1 MNDIW
6 DEQWADYEAGK
17 NEKWDDYTFDD
28 AWGKVLW
35 RECHDSNLIPYN
47 DFEQLQRLNWMRRS
61 WMEDINFTC
70 YRKFADLQMTDLQMY
85 NWQMTDYSTRV
96 IHARIS
102 KLF

>member
-6 DEQWADYEAGK
+6 DEEWADYEAGK

-28 AWGKVLW
+28 AWGK
-35 RECHDSNLIPYN
+35 RECHDRELIPYN
-47 DFEQLQRLNWMRRS
+47 DFEQLRRLNWMRRS

-70 YRKFADLQMTDLQMY
+70 FNKFAE
-85 NWQMTDYSTRV
+85 QMTDYSTRV